1 MGELRES
8 GKPPLVKVI
17 GRPGSALAHAIRD
30 FLQRSDVPFES
41 VQIASDDEARAL
53 AGVEHLHDSRLPVCV
68 FADGTRM
75 ECPTLRQILEKLGWF
90 RTPSRSEYDL
100 AIYGAGPAGLS
111 AAVYAAS
118 DGLKTVLVERWT
130 VGGQAGSTSRIENYL
145 GFPDGISGAEL
156 AERAREQA
164 QKFSVDIL
172 LGREGVRAE
181 FTPAKGV
188 GYLADGTKIVARAS
202 LCATGVEYRTL
213 GLPNEERL
221 SGAGVY
227 YGAGASEAPLTKN
240 EHVVIAGGGNSA
252 GQAALH
258 FAPYA
263 SRVTLVCRSHSLRET
278 LSQYLMDRIRAR
290 PNVEVMTRTEV
301 VALDGDE
308 MLEAVTLRHRDSG
321 EERKTKTHWLFICI
335 GGVPQTQ
342 WAVEVGITRDEGGYL
357 ITGPDLM
364 RGRQQP
370 EKWPLDRD
378 PYYLE
383 TNVPGVFAAGD
394 VRHQSVKRCASAAGE
409 GAMAVAFVHRYL
421 TQG

>member
-181 FTPAKGV
+181 FTPAKGA

>member
-263 SRVTLVCRSHSLRET
+263 RRVTLVCRSDSLRET

-342 WAVEVGITRDEGGYL
+342 WAIEVGIMRDEGGYL

>member
-1 MGELRES
+1 MGEHRES
-8 GKPPLVKVI
+8 SKPPLVKVI

-41 VQIASDDEARAL
+41 VQSSTDEEARAL

-90 RTPSRSEYDL
+90 KGPSRSEYDF

-111 AAVYAAS
+111 AAVYASS

-130 VGGQAGSTSRIENYL
+130 VGGQAGSTSRMENYL
-145 GFPDGISGAEL
+145 GFPEGISGAEL

-164 QKFSVDIL
+164 QKFGVDIL

-181 FTPAKGV
+181 FAPAKGV
-188 GYLADGTKIVARAS
+188 GYLADGTKIIARAS
-202 LCATGVEYRTL
+202 LCATGVEYRKL
-213 GLPNEERL
+213 GLANEERL

-263 SRVTLVCRSHSLRET
+263 SRVTLVCRSDSLKGT
-278 LSQYLMDRIRAR
+278 LSQYLLDRIRET

-301 VALDGDE
+301 VALQGDE
-308 MLEAVTLRHRDSG
+308 ILEAITLRSRGSG
-321 EERKTKTHWLFICI
+321 EERKIRTHWLFICI

-342 WAVEVGITRDEGGYL
+342 WAVEVGIVRDEGGYL
-357 ITGPDLM
+357 VTGPDLM
-364 RGRQQP
+364 RGREQP
-370 EKWPLDRD
+370 EKWPLDRE

-394 VRHQSVKRCASAAGE
+394 VRHQSVKRCASAVGE

>member
-1 MGELRES
+1 MAEHRES
-8 GKPPLVKVI
+8 ARSPLVKII
-17 GRPGSALAHAIRD
+17 GRPGSGLAHAIRD

-41 VQIASDDEARAL
+41 VQIASDEEARAL
-53 AGVEHLHDSRLPVCV
+53 AGVEHLHDARLPVCV

-111 AAVYAAS
+111 AAVYAS
-118 DGLKTVLVERWT
+118 SEGLKTVLVERWT

-145 GFPDGISGAEL
+145 GFPEGISGAEL

-164 QKFSVDIL
+164 QKFGVEIP

-188 GYLADGTKIVARAS
+188 GYLADGTKIIARAS
-202 LCATGVEYRTL
+202 LCATGIEYRRL

-240 EHVVIAGGGNSA
+240 EHVFIAGGGNSA

-263 SRVTLVCRSHSLRET
+263 SRVTMVCRSDSLKET
-278 LSQYLMDRIRAR
+278 ISQYLLDRISAT
-290 PNVEVMTRTEV
+290 PNVEVMTRTEI

-308 MLEAVTLRHRDSG
+308 ILEAITLRNRDSG
-321 EERKTKTHWLFICI
+321 EKRTMRTHWLFICI
-335 GGVPQTQ
+335 GGAPQTE
-342 WAVEVGITRDEGGYL
+342 WAVEVGVVRDEGGYL
-357 ITGPDLM
+357 VTGPDPM
-364 RGRQQP
+364 HGRQQP
-370 EKWPLDRD
+370 EKWPLNRD

-383 TNVPGVFAAGD
+383 TSVPGVFAAGD
-394 VRHQSVKRCASAAGE
+394 VRHQSVKRYASAVGE